1 MVFFTCTLLF
11 FYFRNTVLSL
21 IFIAVVGLN
30 GRWGGLNLSVPSPLR
45 SLPFLPERCGVR
57 EVENGRVHKWPSVPS
72 AAQCTGGVT
81 LVTRVLGH
89 AVFCPSDLTVISI
102 Q

>member
-1 MVFFTCTLLF
+1 MC
-11 FYFRNTVLSL
+11 
-21 IFIAVVGLN
+21 
-30 GRWGGLNLSVPSPLR
+30 PLPYV
-45 SLPFLPERCGVR
+45 PFLPERHGVR
-57 EVENGRVHKWPSVPS
+57 EVEDGRVHKWPSVPS